1 MFDHRSAAAAS
12 AKVYALIGIIIKGD
26 SYEAVAAKY
35 YALTGRV
42 L

>member
-1 MFDHRSAAAAS
+1 MNRTAAAAT
-12 AKVYALIGIIIKGD
+12 AKVYALSGLVIKGD